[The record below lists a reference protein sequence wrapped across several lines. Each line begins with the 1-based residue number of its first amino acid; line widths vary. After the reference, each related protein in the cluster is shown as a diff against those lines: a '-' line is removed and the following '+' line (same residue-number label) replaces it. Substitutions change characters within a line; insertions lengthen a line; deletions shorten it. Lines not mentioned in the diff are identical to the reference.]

1 MAEMMRSVSGRVI
14 IAVFPMVDVVFNKDV
29 TNETGALAPAQAL
42 SVRAARIRVFYTRV
56 HTDPLRP
63 GVTRSTIKCVIQ
75 TYNKSE
81 MSADRRPYRRE
92 YEENR
97 RDAVIEA
104 ALDPVRLADVSAI
117 RNIDLEVA
125 AP

>member
-1 MAEMMRSVSGRVI
+1 
-14 IAVFPMVDVVFNKDV
+14 
-29 TNETGALAPAQAL
+29 
-42 SVRAARIRVFYTRV
+42 
-56 HTDPLRP
+56 
-63 GVTRSTIKCVIQ
+63 
-75 TYNKSE
+75 

-97 RDAVIEA
+97 RDAVIKA